1 MRHEADDGA
10 RGLPAPPADARPAT
24 LSRLPGC
31 VLAVVALA
39 VFGAGLWIR
48 LRAPAVDDVGLQL
61 AGDARAAQT
70 LVGDRT
76 ADFRTALTADFV
88 LIGTYTVSTVLAFW
102 LSDRTIAV
110 RMRHRILIAYG
121 IGAAVAAC
129 VCAVTEKLLLLH
141 GLSGADW
148 AFAWAAGFA
157 TVKWLLL
164 VLTVPVAAVLIGIVL
179 KRAAFHGCARRRYER
194 ERARHET
201 CVCENG
207 HRGGTTD
214 PRPEG
219 PDVVAPW
226 PVMAWGRTRWPGTRR
241 GDPPRTREARWENG
255 SRVPPGREQGGLG
268 FCVSGGGIRSACVT
282 LGALQALRPQ
292 LLRARYLVSVSGGG
306 YTTGALQLALAAT
319 GGRRGEDHTRVRTRE
334 VFMPGTPEEDHT
346 RRHSK
351 YVAEGT
357 GQWLAAIGAVLR
369 GLLAS
374 LGLLTATVLVLG
386 LALSWG
392 YHLVPLADPTRLP
405 GFRGPALWAVLALL
419 CCAAVFWFLWL
430 VSLCLARR
438 FLSGVLKKTFLT
450 FVVAGLLLAVVV
462 VVLPALEWVTARLW
476 TLHAPATALSG
487 GVVALLTYVTVL
499 AGTTWRRI
507 ESTERAVESAKRT
520 RLVRAMPVVGKY
532 LLVWVVLVVV
542 AVASLLVL
550 GGAIHVGRTW
560 PVAVQIG
567 LPVVLCAVAL
577 SLDQTWT
584 SLHPFYRARLATAF
598 AVRRRTEP
606 DGEQLAV
613 PYDFDEP
620 TPLCCYA
627 RRHPGFP
634 QLVFAAAANLSGD
647 DRTPPGRHAVSFT
660 LSYDY
665 VGGPDVGYAR
675 TDVLWERTRPVIR
688 KDLTVESAVA
698 VSGAAFASAMG
709 RQARAFQTLF
719 ALSNARLGTWLPNP
733 GVLGPLWHEPA
744 DWALPPMPGIRRL
757 PYLLRE
763 VSGRYPLDDRML
775 LVTDGGHY
783 ENLGLVELLRHGVT
797 TAVCV
802 DASGGS
808 GAFAPALGEAIAL
821 AREELG
827 VEIRIAREDWQKLV
841 PGSAPPLT
849 AQPTQPTRPGQP
861 PPPAQPPPNPLA
873 ALDLR
878 LSADS
883 VVVGEIVYPRP
894 LVDDH
899 GRRLGTRGRL
909 IVARATLTPDMPYAL
924 LAYAQANPA
933 FPHDGTSDQWFDSR
947 RFDAYQALGHWI
959 GERVAKL
966 LPAESCA
973 PRTGYRGDGSPSAAQ
988 QRPVHEGRAGG
999 RVL

>member
-1 MRHEADDGA
+1 MRHDPDDA
-10 RGLPAPPADARPAT
+10 KRGL
-24 LSRLPGC
+24 SRVLGG

-48 LRAPAVDDVGLQL
+48 QRAPAVDDIGLQL
-61 AGDARAAQT
+61 AGGARAAHT

-88 LIGTYTVSTVLAFW
+88 LIGTYTAGTVLAFW

-110 RMRHRILIAYG
+110 RMRHRCLIVYG

-148 AFAWAAGFA
+148 VFAWAAGFA
-157 TVKWLLL
+157 TVKWLLV
-164 VLTVPVAAVLIGIVL
+164 VLTVPVAAVLVGIIL
-179 KRAAFHGCARRRYER
+179 KRAVFHGCARRRYER
-194 ERARHET
+194 ERARRRT
-201 CVCENG
+201 CACGNG

-214 PRPEG
+214 SGPEG
-219 PDVVAPW
+219 PEVVAPW
-226 PVMAWGRTRWPGTRR
+226 PVMAWGRTRWPGTAR
-241 GDPPRTREARWENG
+241 GDPPRSREARWENG
-255 SRVPPGREQGGLG
+255 SRVPPGREQGALG

-282 LGALQALRPQ
+282 LGAIQALRPQ
-292 LLRARYLVSVSGGG
+292 LRRARYLVSVSGGG
-306 YTTGALQLALAAT
+306 YTAGALQLALA
-319 GGRRGEDHTRVRTRE
+319 GPDGCRREDRNRVRTPD
-334 VFMPGTPEEDHT
+334 VYMPGTPEEDHT

-392 YHLVPLADPTRLP
+392 YHLVPLADPDRLP
-405 GFRGPALWAVLALL
+405 GFRRPALWAVLALL
-419 CCAAVFWFLWL
+419 CCAAVLWFLWL
-430 VSLCLARR
+430 VSLFLARQL
-438 FLSGVLKKTFLT
+438 LSSVLKRAFLT
-450 FVVAGLLLAVVV
+450 FVVAGLLLAVAV
-462 VVLPALEWVTARLW
+462 VVLPALEWVTVRLW
-476 TLHAPATALSG
+476 TLHAPATAVSG
-487 GVVALLTYVTVL
+487 GVVGLLTYLTVL

-507 ESTERAVESAKRT
+507 ESTEHAVESAKRA
-520 RLVRAMPVVGKY
+520 RLVRAMPAVGKY
-532 LLVWVVLVVV
+532 LLVWVVLV
-542 AVASLLVL
+542 ALAAAYLLVL
-550 GGAIHVGRTW
+550 GGTIHVGRTW

-584 SLHPFYRARLATAF
+584 SLHPFYRARLASAF
-598 AVRRRTEP
+598 AVRRETETG
-606 DGEQLAV
+606 GEQLAV

-620 TPLCCYA
+620 TPLSCYG
-627 RRHPGFP
+627 RRYPGFP
-634 QLVFAAAANLSGD
+634 QVVFAAAANLSGD

-660 LSYDY
+660 LSCDY

-675 TDVLWERTRPVIR
+675 TDVLWDRTGPVIR

-733 GVLGPLWHEPA
+733 GVLDALWDERA

-783 ENLGLVELLRHGVT
+783 ENLGLVELLRHGVA

-808 GAFAPALGEAIAL
+808 GAFAPALAEAIAL

-827 VEIRIAREDWQKLV
+827 VEIRIAREDWRKLV

-849 AQPTQPTRPGQP
+849 AQPPPPTEPT
-861 PPPAQPPPNPLA
+861 PPAQPAPLAPPNPLA

-878 LSADS
+878 LSADA
-883 VVVGEIVYPRP
+883 VLVGEIVYPRP
-894 LVDDH
+894 LVDEH

-959 GERVAKL
+959 GERVAHL
-966 LPAESCA
+966 LPAESCV
-973 PRTGYRGDGSPSAAQ
+973 PRTGWRGDGSPRAGRQEPA
-988 QRPVHEGRAGG
+988 RGGRAGG

>member
-1 MRHEADDGA
+1 MPASPGDAGPA
-10 RGLPAPPADARPAT
+10 R
-24 LSRLPGC
+24 LSR
-31 VLAVVALA
+31 VHSSILAVVALA
-39 VFGAGLWIR
+39 VFGAGLAIR
-48 LRAPAVDDVGLQL
+48 LQAPAVDDVGLQL
-61 AGDARAAQT
+61 AGSAGAARA
-70 LVGDRT
+70 LVGVRT
-76 ADFRTALTADFV
+76 ADFRTALAYDFV
-88 LIGTYTVSTVLAFW
+88 PTGTYTASTVLVLW
-102 LSDRTIAV
+102 LSGRTIAV
-110 RMRHRILIAYG
+110 RMRYRCLVVYG

-148 AFAWAAGFA
+148 TFAWAAGFA
-157 TVKWLLL
+157 TVKWLLV
-164 VLTVPVAAVLIGIVL
+164 VLTVPVAAVVVAIIL
-179 KRAAFHGCARRRYER
+179 KRAAFHGCAQRRYAR
-194 ERARHET
+194 ERAGHST
-201 CVCENG
+201 CACGSEHTGDRAGSGPV
-207 HRGGTTD
+207 
-214 PRPEG
+214 G

-226 PVMAWGRTRWPGTRR
+226 PVLEWGRRRWPGTAR
-241 GDPPRTREARWENG
+241 GDAPRSREARWQNG

-292 LLRARYLVSVSGGG
+292 LRRARYLVSVSGGG
-306 YTTGALQLALAAT
+306 YTAGALQLALA
-319 GGRRGEDHTRVRTRE
+319 GKSRSREQGRCRE
-334 VFMPGTPEEDHT
+334 QGRYRAGTDDVFMPGTPEEDHT

-374 LGLLTATVLVLG
+374 LGLLTATLLVLG

-392 YHLVPLADPTRLP
+392 YHLVPLADPARLP
-405 GFRGPALWAVLALL
+405 GFRAPALWAVLALL
-419 CCAAVFWFLWL
+419 LCAAVFWLLWL
-430 VSLCLARR
+430 VSLFFARQ
-438 FLSGVLKKTFLT
+438 FLSGALKKTFLT

-476 TLHAPATALSG
+476 TLHAPATAMSG
-487 GVVALLTYVTVL
+487 GAVGLLTYLTVL
-499 AGTTWRRI
+499 VSTTWRRI
-507 ESTERAVESAKRT
+507 ETTERALGPAKRS
-520 RLVRAMPVVGKY
+520 RLVRTAPVIAKY
-532 LLVWVVLVVV
+532 LLVWTVLIVVT
-542 AVASLLVL
+542 VASLLVL
-550 GGAIHVGRTW
+550 GAAIHVGRTW

-567 LPVVLCAVAL
+567 LPVVLGVVAL

-598 AVRRRTEP
+598 AVRRRTDP

-620 TPLCCYA
+620 TPLACYG

-634 QLVFAAAANLSGD
+634 QVVFAAAANLSGD

-675 TDVLWERTRPVIR
+675 TDVLWGRTRPVIR

-733 GVLGPLWHEPA
+733 GVLGALWDEGA
-744 DWALPPMPGIRRL
+744 DWGLPPMPGIRRL
-757 PYLLRE
+757 SYLLRE
-763 VSGRYPLDDRML
+763 VCGRYPMDDRML

-808 GAFAPALGEAIAL
+808 GAFAAALGEAIAL

-827 VEIRIAREDWQKLV
+827 VEIVIEREDWQKLV

-849 AQPTQPTRPGQP
+849 PRPTQPTQPGQPGQP
-861 PPPAQPPPNPLA
+861 GQPPPPNPLA

-878 LSADS
+878 LSADT
-883 VVVGEIVYPRP
+883 VVEGKIVYPRA
-894 LVDDH
+894 LVDGH
-899 GRRLGTRGRL
+899 GRPLGRRGRL

-924 LAYAQANPA
+924 LAYAQSDQQ

-947 RFDAYQALGHWI
+947 RFDAYQALGYRM
-959 GERVAKL
+959 GKRVAQL
-966 LPAESCA
+966 LPVNSSA
-973 PRTGYRGDGSPSAAQ
+973 PRSPRPWPGRRGAGAVRDG
-988 QRPVHEGRAGG
+988 RTGG
-999 RVL
+999 RRG

>member
-1 MRHEADDGA
+1 M
-10 RGLPAPPADARPAT
+10 
-24 LSRLPGC
+24 PGC
-31 VLAVVALA
+31 VLAVLALA
-39 VFGAGLWIR
+39 VFGVGLWIR
-48 LRAPAVDDVGLQL
+48 HGAPAVDDVGLQL
-61 AGDARAAQT
+61 AGDARAAHA

-88 LIGTYTVSTVLAFW
+88 VVGTYTVSTVLAFW
-102 LSDRTIAV
+102 LSGRTIAV
-110 RMRHRILIAYG
+110 RMRHRCLIVYG
-121 IGAAVAAC
+121 IGAVAAAC

-141 GLSGADW
+141 GLGGADW

-164 VLTVPVAAVLIGIVL
+164 VLTVPAAAVLVGLVL
-179 KRAAFHGCARRRYER
+179 KRAAFHGCARRRYDR
-194 ERARHET
+194 ERASHPA
-201 CVCENG
+201 CVCGNE
-207 HRGGTTD
+207 HRGDTTGA
-214 PRPEG
+214 PPEG

-226 PVMAWGRTRWPGTRR
+226 PVMAWGRWRWPGTARR
-241 GDPPRTREARWENG
+241 DPPRSRQARWENG
-255 SRVPPGREQGGLG
+255 ARVPPGREQGGLG
-268 FCVSGGGIRSACVT
+268 FCVSGGGIRSACFT

-292 LLRARYLVSVSGGG
+292 LRTARYLVSVSGGG
-306 YTTGALQLALAAT
+306 YTTGALQLALAGT
-319 GGRRGEDHTRVRTRE
+319 GRGAGEDRYRAGAGD

-357 GQWLAAIGAVLR
+357 GQWLAAVGAVLR

-374 LGLLTATVLVLG
+374 LGLLTATLLVLG

-419 CCAAVFWFLWL
+419 CGAAAFWFLWL
-430 VSLCLARR
+430 VSL
-438 FLSGVLKKTFLT
+438 FLSRQFLSDVLKRTYLT
-450 FVVAGLLLAVVV
+450 FVAAGLLLAVVV
-462 VVLPALEWVTARLW
+462 VVLPALEWATARLW
-476 TLHAPATALSG
+476 TLHAPASALSG
-487 GVVALLTYVTVL
+487 GVVGLLTYVTVL
-499 AGTTWRRI
+499 AGTTWRRV
-507 ESTERAVESAKRT
+507 ESTERAVASARRS
-520 RLVRAMPVVGKY
+520 RLVRALPVVGKY
-532 LLVWVVLVVV
+532 LLVWVALVVV

-560 PVAVQIG
+560 PAAVQIG

-584 SLHPFYRARLATAF
+584 SLHPFYRARLASAF

-613 PYDFDEP
+613 PYAFDEP
-620 TPLCCYA
+620 TPLACYG
-627 RRHPGFP
+627 RRPHGFP
-634 QLVFAAAANLSGD
+634 QVVFAAAANLSGD

-675 TDVLWERTRPVIR
+675 TDVLWNRTRPVIR

-719 ALSNARLGTWLPNP
+719 AISNARLGTWLPNP
-733 GVLGPLWHEPA
+733 GVLAALWDEHA

-808 GAFAPALGEAIAL
+808 GAFAPALGEAITL

-849 AQPTQPTRPGQP
+849 PQPPQPTQP
-861 PPPAQPPPNPLA
+861 PPPNPLA

-878 LSADS
+878 LSADC
-883 VVVGEIVYPRP
+883 VVEGEIVYPRP
-894 LVDDH
+894 LVDER

-909 IVARATLTPDMPYAL
+909 IVARASLTPDMPYAL
-924 LAYAQANPA
+924 LAYAQANRV
-933 FPHDGTSDQWFDSR
+933 FPYDGTSDQWFDSR

-959 GERVAKL
+959 GERVAKR
-966 LPAESCA
+966 LPVESGA
-973 PRTGYRGDGSPSAAQ
+973 PRTGRRGAASPETE
-988 QRPVHEGRAGG
+988 QREAVPHGRAGG
-999 RVL
+999 TAA

>member
-1 MRHEADDGA
+1 MH
-10 RGLPAPPADARPAT
+10 
-24 LSRLPGC
+24 SC
-31 VLAVVALA
+31 VLAVAALV

-48 LRAPAVDDVGLQL
+48 HRAPAVDDVGLQL
-61 AGDARAAQT
+61 AGGARAAHT
-70 LVGDRT
+70 LVGDRA
-76 ADFRTALTADFV
+76 ADYRTAVTADFV
-88 LIGTYTVSTVLAFW
+88 LTGTYTISTALAFS
-102 LSDRTIAV
+102 LSGRTIAV
-110 RMRHRILIAYG
+110 RMRHRCLLVYG
-121 IGAAVAAC
+121 IGAVVAAC

-164 VLTVPVAAVLIGIVL
+164 VVTVPVAAVLVAIVL
-179 KRAAFHGCARRRYER
+179 KRAAFYGCAQRRYAR
-194 ERARHET
+194 ERACHRT
-201 CVCENG
+201 CVCG
-207 HRGGTTD
+207 SKHRGDTTD
-214 PRPEG
+214 SGPEG

-226 PVMAWGRTRWPGTRR
+226 PVMAWGRMRWPGTAR
-241 GDPPRTREARWENG
+241 GDPPRSRAARWENG

-292 LLRARYLVSVSGGG
+292 LRRARYLVSVSGGG
-306 YTTGALQLALAAT
+306 YTTGALQLALAGT
-319 GGRRGEDHTRVRTRE
+319 SRWRGEDPYRAGPGD

-374 LGLLTATVLVLG
+374 LGLLTVTLLVLG

-419 CCAAVFWFLWL
+419 CAAAVFWFLWL
-430 VSLCLARR
+430 VSLFLARQ
-438 FLSGVLKKTFLT
+438 FLSEVLKQVFRT

-462 VVLPALEWVTARLW
+462 VVLPALEWGTARLW
-476 TLHAPATALSG
+476 TLHAPATAVSG
-487 GVVALLTYVTVL
+487 GVVGLLTYLTVL
-499 AGTTWRRI
+499 VGTSWRRI
-507 ESTERAVESAKRT
+507 ESTEHAVESARRS
-520 RLVRAMPVVGKY
+520 RLVRAVPVLGKY
-532 LLVWVVLVVV
+532 LLVWAVLLVVT
-542 AVASLLVL
+542 AASLLVL
-550 GGAIHVGRTW
+550 GWAIHVGRTW
-560 PVAVQIG
+560 PAAVQIG

-598 AVRRRTEP
+598 AVRRKTDP
-606 DGEQLAV
+606 DGEQVAV

-620 TPLCCYA
+620 TPLACYG

-634 QLVFAAAANLSGD
+634 QVVFAAAANLSGA

-675 TDVLWERTRPVIR
+675 TDVLWNRTRPVIR

-733 GVLGPLWHEPA
+733 GVLGALWGERA
-744 DWALPPMPGIRRL
+744 DWGLPPMPGIRRL

-821 AREELG
+821 AKEELG

-849 AQPTQPTRPGQP
+849 PQPA
-861 PPPAQPPPNPLA
+861 PPAPPSPLA

-878 LSADS
+878 LSADT
-883 VVVGEIVYPRP
+883 VAEGEIVYPRA
-894 LVDDH
+894 LVDER
-899 GRRLGTRGRL
+899 GRTLGTRGRL

-924 LAYAQANPA
+924 LAHAQAHRA
-933 FPHDGTSDQWFDSR
+933 FPHDGTSDQWFDSQ

-966 LPAESCA
+966 LPVESGA
-973 PRTGYRGDGSPSAAQ
+973 PRHPVRGPGSPGAAQ
-988 QRPVHEGRAGG
+988 QTPVHDGRAGG
-999 RVL
+999 TVP

>member
-1 MRHEADDGA
+1 MRQGTDGGT
-10 RGLPAPPADARPAT
+10 RGLPAARADTRPVP
-24 LSRLPGC
+24 LSRLVGC
-31 VLAVVALA
+31 ILAVVSLA

-48 LRAPAVDDVGLQL
+48 HRAPAVDDVGLQL
-61 AGDARAAQT
+61 AGDARAAHP

-88 LIGTYTVSTVLAFW
+88 LIGAYTVSTVLAFW
-102 LSDRTIAV
+102 LSGRTIAV
-110 RMRHRILIAYG
+110 RMRHSSLIMYG
-121 IGAAVAAC
+121 IGAVVAAC

-141 GLSGADW
+141 ALRGADW

-164 VLTVPVAAVLIGIVL
+164 VVTVPVAAVLVAVVL
-179 KRAAFHGCARRRYER
+179 KRAAFYGCARRRYAR
-194 ERARHET
+194 ERARHRT
-201 CVCENG
+201 CVC
-207 HRGGTTD
+207 GGRHGGDTTD
-214 PRPEG
+214 SG
-219 PDVVAPW
+219 PDGADVVAPW
-226 PVMAWGRTRWPGTRR
+226 PVMAWGRRRWPGTAR
-241 GDPPRTREARWENG
+241 GAPPRSRAARWENG

-292 LLRARYLVSVSGGG
+292 LRRARYLVSVSGGG
-306 YTTGALQLALAAT
+306 YTTGALQLALAGT
-319 GGRRGEDHTRVRTRE
+319 GRSRGEDRYRAGSGD

-351 YVAEGT
+351 YVAEGA

-374 LGLLTATVLVLG
+374 LGLLTATLLVLG

-392 YHLVPLADPTRLP
+392 YHLVPLADPNRLP

-430 VSLCLARR
+430 VSLCLARQ
-438 FLSGVLKKTFLT
+438 FLSSVLKKTFLT
-450 FVVAGLLLAVVV
+450 FVVAALLLAVVV
-462 VVLPALEWVTARLW
+462 VVLPALEWATVRLW

-487 GVVALLTYVTVL
+487 GVVGLLTYVTVL

-507 ESTERAVESAKRT
+507 ESTEHAVESARRT
-520 RLVRAMPVVGKY
+520 RLVRTLSVVGKY
-532 LLVWVVLVVV
+532 LLVWAVLVVV
-542 AVASLLVL
+542 AAASLLIL

-560 PVAVQIG
+560 PAAVQIG

-584 SLHPFYRARLATAF
+584 SLHPFYRARLTTAF
-598 AVRRRTEP
+598 AVRRKTDP

-613 PYDFDEP
+613 PYEFDEP
-620 TPLCCYA
+620 TPLSCYG

-634 QLVFAAAANLSGD
+634 QVVFAAAANLSGA

-665 VGGPDVGYAR
+665 VGGPDVGYVR
-675 TDVLWERTRPVIR
+675 TDVLWNRIRPVIR

-719 ALSNARLGTWLPNP
+719 AISNARLGTWLPNP
-733 GVLGPLWHEPA
+733 GVLGALWEEGA
-744 DWALPPMPGIRRL
+744 DWGLPPMPGIRRL

-841 PGSAPPLT
+841 PGSASPLT
-849 AQPTQPTRPGQP
+849 PQPNQPTQP
-861 PPPAQPPPNPLA
+861 PAPNPLA

-883 VVVGEIVYPRP
+883 VVEGEIVYPRA
-894 LVDDH
+894 LVDER
-899 GRRLGTRGRL
+899 GRTLGTRGRL
-909 IVARATLTPDMPYAL
+909 IVARATLTADMPYTL
-924 LAYAQANPA
+924 LAYAQANRA

-966 LPAESCA
+966 LPAEGGA
-973 PRTGYRGDGSPSAAQ
+973 PRNGSRGAAGPGAEQ
-988 QRPVHEGRAGG
+988 QDPVHHGWTGG
-999 RVL
+999 TLS

>member
-1 MRHEADDGA
+1 MH
-10 RGLPAPPADARPAT
+10 
-24 LSRLPGC
+24 GC

-39 VFGAGLWIR
+39 VFAAGLWIR
-48 LRAPAVDDVGLQL
+48 LQAPAVDDVGLQL
-61 AGDARAAQT
+61 AGSARAAHT
-70 LVGDRT
+70 VVGVRT
-76 ADFRTALTADFV
+76 ADFRTALTTDFV
-88 LIGTYTVSTVLAFW
+88 LIGAYTVSTVLALW
-102 LSDRTIAV
+102 LSGRTIAV
-110 RMRHRILIAYG
+110 RMRHRCLVVYG
-121 IGAAVAAC
+121 IGGVVAAC

-141 GLSGADW
+141 GLSGTDW
-148 AFAWAAGFA
+148 PFAWAAGFA

-164 VLTVPVAAVLIGIVL
+164 VVTVPVAAVVVAIVL
-179 KRAAFHGCARRRYER
+179 KRAAFYGCAQRRYTR
-194 ERARHET
+194 EHACHRT
-201 CVCENG
+201 CTCENKR
-207 HRGGTTD
+207 RGDTTD
-214 PRPEG
+214 SGPER

-226 PVMAWGRTRWPGTRR
+226 PVMEWGRRRWPGTAR
-241 GDPPRTREARWENG
+241 GDPPRSREARWENG

-292 LLRARYLVSVSGGG
+292 LRKARYLVSVSGGG
-306 YTTGALQLALAAT
+306 YTTGALQLALAGKSRWCAE
-319 GGRRGEDHTRVRTRE
+319 GRYRAGTDD

-357 GQWLAAIGAVLR
+357 GQWLVAIGAVLR

-374 LGLLTATVLVLG
+374 LGLLTSTLLVLG

-419 CCAAVFWFLWL
+419 CCAAVCWFLWL
-430 VSLCLARR
+430 VSLFLARQ
-438 FLSGVLKKTFLT
+438 FLSSALKKAFLT
-450 FVVAGLLLAVVV
+450 FVVAGLLLAIVVV
-462 VVLPALEWVTARLW
+462 VFPALEWGMARIW
-476 TLHAPATALSG
+476 TLHAPATAASG
-487 GVVALLTYVTVL
+487 GAVGLLTYVTVL
-499 AGTTWRRI
+499 VSTTWRRI
-507 ESTERAVESAKRT
+507 ETAEHAVESAR
-520 RLVRAMPVVGKY
+520 RSSLVRAMPVLAKY
-532 LLVWVVLVVV
+532 LLVWAVLIVM
-542 AVASLLVL
+542 AAASLLVL
-550 GGAIHVGRTW
+550 GGAIHGGRKW
-560 PVAVQIG
+560 PAAVQIG
-567 LPVVLCAVAL
+567 LPVVLGVVAL

-598 AVRRRTEP
+598 AVRRKADP

-613 PYDFDEP
+613 PYEFDEP
-620 TPLCCYA
+620 TPLACYG

-634 QLVFAAAANLSGD
+634 QVVFAAAANLSGD

-675 TDVLWERTRPVIR
+675 TDVLWNRTRPVIR

-733 GVLGPLWHEPA
+733 GVLGALWDKRA
-744 DWALPPMPGIRRL
+744 DWGLPPMPGIRRL

-763 VSGRYPLDDRML
+763 VSGRYPMDDRML

-849 AQPTQPTRPGQP
+849 SQQTQPSPPGL
-861 PPPAQPPPNPLA
+861 PAPPNPLA

-878 LSADS
+878 LSADT
-883 VVVGEIVYPRP
+883 VVEGEIVYPRA
-894 LVDDH
+894 LVDER
-899 GRRLGTRGRL
+899 GRALGTRGRL
-909 IVARATLTPDMPYAL
+909 IVARATLTADMPYAL
-924 LAYAQANPA
+924 LAYAQANQE

-959 GERVAKL
+959 GERVAAL
-966 LPAESCA
+966 LPVESSA
-973 PRTGYRGDGSPSAAQ
+973 PRSRLRWCCKSGRRAAG
-988 QRPVHEGRAGG
+988 PDA
-999 RVL
+999 

>member
-1 MRHEADDGA
+1 MRHEADEDA
-10 RGLPAPPADARPAT
+10 SRVPQAPPRDEGPGT
-24 LSRLPGC
+24 LSPVRAC
-31 VLAVVALA
+31 ALAVVAVA
-39 VFGAGLWIR
+39 VAGAGLWIR
-48 LRAPAVDDVGLQL
+48 HLAPTVDDVGLQL
-61 AGDARAAQT
+61 AGGARAAHT
-70 LVGDRT
+70 VVGDRT

-88 LIGTYTVSTVLAFW
+88 LIGAYTAGTVLVFW
-102 LSDRTIAV
+102 LSSRTIAV
-110 RMRHRILIAYG
+110 RMRHRCLVVYG

-141 GLSGADW
+141 GLGGADW

-164 VLTVPVAAVLIGIVL
+164 VLTVPVAAVLAVLVL
-179 KRAAFHGCARRRYER
+179 KRAALHGRARSRFDR
-194 ERARHET
+194 ERARRRP
-201 CVCENG
+201 CVCGNG
-207 HRGGTTD
+207 HLGDTTHS
-214 PRPEG
+214 G
-219 PDVVAPW
+219 PDVVPPW
-226 PVMAWGRTRWPGTRR
+226 PVMVWGRTRWPGAAR
-241 GDPPRTREARWENG
+241 GDSSRTGETRPRETRWENG

-292 LLRARYLVSVSGGG
+292 LRRARYLVSVSGGG
-306 YTTGALQLALAAT
+306 YTAGALQLALA
-319 GGRRGEDHTRVRTRE
+319 GSDRRGGSDRYRTRTRD

-357 GQWLAAIGAVLR
+357 GQWLAAVGTVLR

-374 LGLLTATVLVLG
+374 LGLLTAALLVLG

-392 YHLVPLADPTRLP
+392 YHLVPLADPDRLP
-405 GFRGPALWAVLALL
+405 GFRAPALWAVLALL
-419 CCAAVFWFLWL
+419 CGAAVFWFLWL
-430 VSLCLARR
+430 VSLFLAVP
-438 FLSGVLKKTFLT
+438 FLSGVLKKAFLT

-462 VVLPALEWVTARLW
+462 VILPALEWATARLW
-476 TLHAPATALSG
+476 TLHGPGTAVSG
-487 GVVALLTYVTVL
+487 GVVGLLTYLTVL
-499 AGTTWRRI
+499 AGTGWRRV
-507 ESTERAVESAKRT
+507 ESTERTVRSAKRA
-520 RLVRAMPVVGKY
+520 RLVRAVPIVGRY
-532 LLVWVVLVVV
+532 LMVWVVLTVV

-550 GGAIHVGRTW
+550 GGAIHAGRTW

-567 LPVVLCAVAL
+567 LPVVLCTVAL

-598 AVRRRTEP
+598 AVRRETDE

-620 TPLCCYA
+620 TPLACYG
-627 RRHPGFP
+627 RRHSGFP
-634 QLVFAAAANLSGD
+634 QVVFAAAANLSGD

-675 TDVLWERTRPVIR
+675 TDVLWERVGPVIR

-733 GVLGPLWHEPA
+733 GVLGALWDEHA
-744 DWALPPMPGIRRL
+744 DWGLPPMPGIRRL

-763 VSGRYPLDDRML
+763 VCGRYPLDDRML

-783 ENLGLVELLRHGVT
+783 ENLGLVELLRHGVD

-808 GAFAPALGEAIAL
+808 GAFAPALGEAMAL
-821 AREELG
+821 AKEELG

-849 AQPTQPTRPGQP
+849 PQPPQPPQPGQP
-861 PPPAQPPPNPLA
+861 AQAPPPNPLA

-878 LSADS
+878 LSADA

-894 LVDDH
+894 RVDEH
-899 GRRLGTRGRL
+899 GRRLGTKGQL

-924 LAYAQANPA
+924 LAYAQANHA

-966 LPAESCA
+966 LPAESCP
-973 PRTGYRGDGSPSAAQ
+973 PRPGYGGDGSPRAR
-988 QRPVHEGRAGG
+988 RPAGTG
-999 RVL
+999 A

>member
-1 MRHEADDGA
+1 MH
-10 RGLPAPPADARPAT
+10 
-24 LSRLPGC
+24 SC

-39 VFGAGLWIR
+39 VFAAGLWIR
-48 LRAPAVDDVGLQL
+48 LQASVVDDVGLQL
-61 AGDARAAQT
+61 AGSARAAHT
-70 LVGDRT
+70 LVGVRT

-88 LIGTYTVSTVLAFW
+88 LIGTYTVSTVLALW
-102 LSDRTIAV
+102 LSGRTIAV
-110 RMRHRILIAYG
+110 RMRHRCLVVYG
-121 IGAAVAAC
+121 IGGVVAAC

-148 AFAWAAGFA
+148 PFAWAAGFA

-164 VLTVPVAAVLIGIVL
+164 VVTVPVAAVVVAIVL
-179 KRAAFHGCARRRYER
+179 KRAVFYGCAQRRYAR
-194 ERARHET
+194 ERACHRT
-201 CVCENG
+201 CACESRR
-207 HRGGTTD
+207 RGDTTD
-214 PRPEG
+214 SGPER

-226 PVMAWGRTRWPGTRR
+226 PVMEWGRRRWPGTARC
-241 GDPPRTREARWENG
+241 DPPRSREARWENG

-292 LLRARYLVSVSGGG
+292 LCRARYLVSVSGGG
-306 YTTGALQLALAAT
+306 YTTGALQLALA
-319 GGRRGEDHTRVRTRE
+319 GKSRWCEEGRYRAGTDD

-357 GQWLAAIGAVLR
+357 GQWLVAIGAVLR

-374 LGLLTATVLVLG
+374 LGLLTATLLVLG

-430 VSLCLARR
+430 VSLFLARQ
-438 FLSGVLKKTFLT
+438 FLSGALKKAFLT

-462 VVLPALEWVTARLW
+462 LVFPALEWGTARIW
-476 TLHAPATALSG
+476 TLHAPATAASG
-487 GVVALLTYVTVL
+487 GAVGLLTYVTVL
-499 AGTTWRRI
+499 VSTTWRRI
-507 ESTERAVESAKRT
+507 ETAEHAVESAR
-520 RLVRAMPVVGKY
+520 RSQLVRAIPVVAKY
-532 LLVWVVLVVV
+532 LLVWVVLIVV

-550 GGAIHVGRTW
+550 GGAIHGGRTW
-560 PVAVQIG
+560 PGAVQIG
-567 LPVVLCAVAL
+567 LPVVLGVVAL

-598 AVRRRTEP
+598 AVRPRTDP

-613 PYDFDEP
+613 PYEFDEP
-620 TPLCCYA
+620 TPLACYG

-634 QLVFAAAANLSGD
+634 QVVFAAAANLSGD

-675 TDVLWERTRPVIR
+675 TGVLWNRTRPVIR

-733 GVLGPLWHEPA
+733 GVLGALWDERA
-744 DWALPPMPGIRRL
+744 DWGLPPMPGIRRL

-763 VSGRYPLDDRML
+763 LSGRYPMDDRML

-821 AREELG
+821 AQEELG
-827 VEIRIAREDWQKLV
+827 VEIRIAREDWRKLV

-849 AQPTQPTRPGQP
+849 PQQAQP
-861 PPPAQPPPNPLA
+861 PPPNPLA

-878 LSADS
+878 LSADT
-883 VVVGEIVYPRP
+883 VVEGEIVYPRA
-894 LVDDH
+894 LVDER
-899 GRRLGTRGRL
+899 GRTLGTRGRL
-909 IVARATLTPDMPYAL
+909 IVARATLTADMPYAL
-924 LAYAQANPA
+924 LAYAQANQE

-959 GERVAKL
+959 GERVAEL
-966 LPAESCA
+966 LPVESCA
-973 PRTGYRGDGSPSAAQ
+973 PRSRMPWCRKSGRRAAGSGA
-988 QRPVHEGRAGG
+988 
-999 RVL
+999 

>member
-1 MRHEADDGA
+1 VRQETDDGPL
-10 RGLPAPPADARPAT
+10 RLPASPGDVRPAML
-24 LSRLPGC
+24 LSRVHSC
-31 VLAVVALA
+31 VLAVMALA
-39 VFGAGLWIR
+39 LFAAGLWIR
-48 LRAPAVDDVGLQL
+48 LQAPSVDDVGLQL
-61 AGDARAAQT
+61 AGSARAAHT
-70 LVGDRT
+70 LVGVRT
-76 ADFRTALTADFV
+76 TDFRTALTADFV
-88 LIGTYTVSTVLAFW
+88 LIGTYTVSTVLVLW
-102 LSDRTIAV
+102 LSSRTIAV
-110 RMRHRILIAYG
+110 RMRHRCLVVYG
-121 IGAAVAAC
+121 IGGVVAAG

-148 AFAWAAGFA
+148 PFAWAAGFA

-164 VLTVPVAAVLIGIVL
+164 VLTVPVAAVVVAIVL
-179 KRAAFHGCARRRYER
+179 KRAAFHGCAQRRYAR
-194 ERARHET
+194 ERACHST
-201 CVCENG
+201 CVCENE
-207 HRGGTTD
+207 HRGDTTD
-214 PRPEG
+214 SAPEG

-226 PVMAWGRTRWPGTRR
+226 PVMEWGRRRWPGTAC
-241 GDPPRTREARWENG
+241 GDPPRSREARWENG
-255 SRVPPGREQGGLG
+255 SRVPPGREKGGLG

-292 LLRARYLVSVSGGG
+292 LRTARYLVSVSGGG
-306 YTTGALQLALAAT
+306 YTTGALQLALAGKSRSCGEGRYRLGT
-319 GGRRGEDHTRVRTRE
+319 GD

-357 GQWLAAIGAVLR
+357 GQWLVAIGAVLR

-374 LGLLTATVLVLG
+374 LGLLTATLLVLG

-430 VSLCLARR
+430 VSLFFAEQ
-438 FLSGVLKKTFLT
+438 FLSDVLKKAFLT

-476 TLHAPATALSG
+476 TLRAPATAVSG
-487 GVVALLTYVTVL
+487 GAVGLLTYLTALVS
-499 AGTTWRRI
+499 TTWRRI
-507 ESTERAVESAKRT
+507 EPAEHAVESARRS
-520 RLVRAMPVVGKY
+520 RLVRAVPVLAKY
-532 LLVWVVLVVV
+532 LVVWAVLIVV
-542 AVASLLVL
+542 AAASLLVL
-550 GGAIHVGRTW
+550 GGAIHAGRTW

-567 LPVVLCAVAL
+567 LPIVLGVVAL
-577 SLDQTWT
+577 SLDQTWM
-584 SLHPFYRARLATAF
+584 SLHPFYRSRLATAF
-598 AVRRRTEP
+598 AVRRRTDP

-613 PYDFDEP
+613 PYDFEEP
-620 TPLCCYA
+620 TPLACYG
-627 RRHPGFP
+627 RQHPGFP
-634 QLVFAAAANLSGD
+634 QVVFAAAANLSGD
-647 DRTPPGRHAVSFT
+647 DRTPPGRHTVSFT

-675 TDVLWERTRPVIR
+675 TDILWNRTRPVIR

-733 GVLGPLWHEPA
+733 GALGALWDERA
-744 DWALPPMPGIRRL
+744 DWGLPPMPGIRRL

-763 VSGRYPLDDRML
+763 VSGRYPMDDRML

-849 AQPTQPTRPGQP
+849 PQQTQP
-861 PPPAQPPPNPLA
+861 PPPNPLA

-878 LSADS
+878 LSADT
-883 VVVGEIVYPRP
+883 VVEGEIVYPRA
-894 LVDDH
+894 LVDER
-899 GRRLGTRGRL
+899 GRTLGTRGRL
-909 IVARATLTPDMPYAL
+909 IVARATLTADMPYTL
-924 LAYAQANPA
+924 LAYAQANQE

-959 GERVAKL
+959 GERVAEL
-966 LPAESCA
+966 LPVES
-973 PRTGYRGDGSPSAAQ
+973 SAAS
-988 QRPVHEGRAGG
+988 VL
-999 RVL
+999 RVPPA

>member
-1 MRHEADDGA
+1 MH
-10 RGLPAPPADARPAT
+10 
-24 LSRLPGC
+24 SC
-31 VLAVVALA
+31 ILALMALA
-39 VFGAGLWIR
+39 VFAAGLSIR
-48 LRAPAVDDVGLQL
+48 LQAPAVDDTELQL
-61 AGDARAAQT
+61 AGSARAART
-70 LVGDRT
+70 IVGVRT

-88 LIGTYTVSTVLAFW
+88 LIGAYTVSTVLVLW
-102 LSDRTIAV
+102 LSGRTIAV
-110 RMRHRILIAYG
+110 RMRHRCLVVYG
-121 IGAAVAAC
+121 IGAVVAAC

-148 AFAWAAGFA
+148 PFAWAAGFA

-164 VLTVPVAAVLIGIVL
+164 VLTVPVTAVVDAIIL
-179 KRAAFHGCARRRYER
+179 KRAVFYGCARRRYTR
-194 ERARHET
+194 EHTGHST
-201 CVCENG
+201 CACGSEHRG
-207 HRGGTTD
+207 HRTGSG
-214 PRPEG
+214 PVG
-219 PDVVAPW
+219 PDVIAPW
-226 PVMAWGRTRWPGTRR
+226 PVMERGRRRWPGTGR
-241 GDPPRTREARWENG
+241 GDLPPSGEARSEFSREARWENG

-292 LLRARYLVSVSGGG
+292 LRRARYLVSVSGGG
-306 YTTGALQLALAAT
+306 YTAGALQLALAEESRSC
-319 GGRRGEDHTRVRTRE
+319 GQGRYRAGAGTED

-351 YVAEGT
+351 YVAEGA

-374 LGLLTATVLVLG
+374 LGLLIAALLVLG

-405 GFRGPALWAVLALL
+405 GFRGPPLWALLALF

-430 VSLCLARR
+430 VSLFFARQ
-438 FLSGVLKKTFLT
+438 FLSGVLKKAFLT
-450 FVVAGLLLAVVV
+450 FVMAGLLLAVVV

-476 TLHAPATALSG
+476 TFHAPATAVTG
-487 GVVALLTYVTVL
+487 GSVGLLTYLTVL
-499 AGTTWRRI
+499 VSTTWRRI
-507 ESTERAVESAKRT
+507 ETTERAVAPVKRS
-520 RLVRAMPVVGKY
+520 RLVRAVPVITKY
-532 LLVWVVLVVV
+532 LLVWVVLLVV

-550 GGAIHVGRTW
+550 GAAIHVGRTW
-560 PVAVQIG
+560 PVAAQIG
-567 LPVVLCAVAL
+567 LPVVLGVVAL

-598 AVRRRTEP
+598 AVRRRTDP

-613 PYDFDEP
+613 PYDFDES
-620 TPLCCYA
+620 TPLACYG
-627 RRHPGFP
+627 RRRPGFP
-634 QLVFAAAANLSGD
+634 QVVFAAAANLSGD

-675 TDVLWERTRPVIR
+675 TDVLWDRAGPVIR
-688 KDLTVESAVA
+688 KDLTVEAAVA

-733 GVLGPLWHEPA
+733 GALGALWDERA
-744 DWALPPMPGIRRL
+744 DWGLPPLPGIRRL

-763 VSGRYPLDDRML
+763 LSGRYPMDDRML
-775 LVTDGGHY
+775 MVTDGGHY

-808 GAFAPALGEAIAL
+808 GAFAAALGEAIAL

-827 VEIRIAREDWQKLV
+827 IEITIEREDWQKLV
-841 PGSAPPLT
+841 PGGAPPLT
-849 AQPTQPTRPGQP
+849 PQP
-861 PPPAQPPPNPLA
+861 PQAGLPPPPNPLA

-878 LSADS
+878 LSVDT
-883 VVVGEIVYPRP
+883 VVEGQIVYPCA
-894 LVDDH
+894 LVDEH
-899 GRRLGTRGRL
+899 GQSLGTRGRL

-924 LAYAQANPA
+924 LAYAQSNQQ

-947 RFDAYQALGHWI
+947 RFDAYQALGHRM
-959 GERVAKL
+959 GLRVAEL
-966 LPAESCA
+966 LPMDCSA
-973 PRTGYRGDGSPSAAQ
+973 PNWRPWHRGAG
-988 QRPVHEGRAGG
+988 PVRDGRAGG
-999 RVL
+999 TVT